1 MVHIFK
7 IDDVYSCVDTNSGS
21 IHIIDELTYKLLEND
36 GYKNLNGKIS
46 FNKSIDKLYVE
57 FGKESVEEAITE
69 LNELIDNKMLFTDSI
84 ELTKNMKTAVKAMCL
99 NIAHDCNLKCE
110 YCFASQGNF
119 KGAKNMMSLE
129 VGKKAFDYLVKNSGS
144 RINLEVDFFGGEPL
158 MNFDVVK
165 ELVAYGRSL
174 EKYYNKHFRFT
185 ITTNGVLLDDDKIDF
200 INENMDN
207 VVLSIDGRKEVN
219 DRMRKTVNDK
229 GSYDVILEN
238 FKRLVSKRKGKS
250 YFVRGTFTSNN
261 LDFSEDVKHLHNI
274 GFESISVE
282 PVVASPKESYALTDE
297 HVDTLKDEYEKLAR
311 YYIEANRKKD
321 DNGNA
326 NEGKPFD
333 FFHFNIDIDNGPCL
347 YKRSIGC
354 GAGVEYLA
362 VTPEGHFYPC
372 HQFVGDERFIIGN
385 VDEGVVRTDIVDN
398 FKSVSVNT
406 KEKCKEC
413 WAKYYCSGGCHANA
427 FNFNNNIKEPYSVG
441 CELEKKRVE
450 CSIFIKSKMI

>member
-1 MVHIFK
+1 
-7 IDDVYSCVDTNSGS
+7 
-21 IHIIDELTYKLLEND
+21 
-36 GYKNLNGKIS
+36 
-46 FNKSIDKLYVE
+46 
-57 FGKESVEEAITE
+57 
-69 LNELIDNKMLFTDSI
+69 
-84 ELTKNMKTAVKAMCL
+84 
-99 NIAHDCNLKCE
+99 
-110 YCFASQGNF
+110 
-119 KGAKNMMSLE
+119 
-129 VGKKAFDYLVKNSGS
+129 
-144 RINLEVDFFGGEPL
+144 
-158 MNFDVVK
+158 MNFGVVK
-165 ELVAYGRSL
+165 ELVVYGRSL
-174 EKYYNKHFRFT
+174 EKDNNKHFRFT

-238 FKRLVSKRKGKS
+238 FKRLVSKRKGKG
-250 YFVRGTFTSNN
+250 YFVRGTFTANN

-321 DNGNA
+321 DNGNSI
-326 NEGKPFD
+326 EGKPFD

-362 VTPEGHFYPC
+362 V
-372 HQFVGDERFIIGN
+372 DR
-385 VDEGVVRTDIVDN
+385 
-398 FKSVSVNT
+398 KSTRLNS
-406 KEKCKEC
+406 
-413 WAKYYCSGGCHANA
+413 SH
-427 FNFNNNIKEPYSVG
+427 
-441 CELEKKRVE
+441 L
-450 CSIFIKSKMI
+450 